1 MKKKGLSM
9 NLIMALTLTA
19 VAVSVLLCANL
30 VFMQT
35 YRRTLLRNAETT
47 SRQAI
52 AQAGSTMNEYLE
64 NMDDAVTL
72 LTGYLELPAEER
84 EARFEAF
91 LEIRADVVAVTTY
104 DAEGEMRNCYSLGR
118 RLREDI
124 LQNLSFDPDKRELY
138 EGGYISGT
146 PRHVDFRGGL
156 PMGRDHYP
164 PCHHRRGGAVHR
176 RGRELLQHLH
186 LYQRRGHRPA
196 GLLLPGRHG
205 GESGLPSPAA
215 AHLFRSEKREYRA
228 DRLPPRRD
236 ACGGKHHLH
245 RPDPGKRHLAGGGRQ
260 LVSGAD
266 HRRPGGRSC
275 ASPSSARCLF

>member
-52 AQAGSTMNEYLE
+52 AQASSTMNEYLE
-64 NMDDAVTL
+64 DMNDAVTL

-104 DAEGEMRNCYSLGR
+104 DAEGECATATALAAVCGKIFCKTSPLTRTSGSFTR
-118 RLREDI
+118 RA
-124 LQNLSFDPDKRELY
+124 SF
-138 EGGYISGT
+138 
-146 PRHVDFRGGL
+146 PR
-156 PMGRDHYP
+156 PT
-164 PCHHRRGGAVHR
+164 
-176 RGRELLQHLH
+176 
-186 LYQRRGHRPA
+186 
-196 GLLLPGRHG
+196 
-205 GESGLPSPAA
+205 
-215 AHLFRSEKREYRA
+215 
-228 DRLPPRRD
+228 
-236 ACGGKHHLH
+236 
-245 RPDPGKRHLAGGGRQ
+245 
-260 LVSGAD
+260 
-266 HRRPGGRSC
+266 
-275 ASPSSARCLF
+275 

>member
-35 YRRTLLRNAETT
+35 YRQTLLRNAETT

-64 NMDDAVTL
+64 DMNDAVTL

-138 EGGYISGT
+138 E
-146 PRHVDFRGGL
+146 
-156 PMGRDHYP
+156 
-164 PCHHRRGGAVHR
+164 
-176 RGRELLQHLH
+176 
-186 LYQRRGHRPA
+186 
-196 GLLLPGRHG
+196 
-205 GESGLPSPAA
+205 SGLS
-215 AHLFRSEKREYRA
+215 F
-228 DRLPPRRD
+228 PR
-236 ACGGKHHLH
+236 
-245 RPDPGKRHLAGGGRQ
+245 PT
-260 LVSGAD
+260 
-266 HRRPGGRSC
+266 
-275 ASPSSARCLF
+275 